1 MTTQELRELDAWIAE
16 HVMGWKRVDSVL
28 RIFSKDQ
35 FATNSAFNEPP
46 RVMIYESYSSV
57 QSWIPTERG
66 SDAMDVLKKC
76 AEKHQ
81 HDIAIGT
88 AGPTDWRVWA
98 GELNGATYASS
109 LELAIC
115 LFAKQLFSKPTTK

>member
-16 HVMGWKRVDSVL
+16 HVFGVSVPHP
-28 RIFSKDQ
+28 FFK
-35 FATNSAFNEPP
+35 
-46 RVMIYESYSSV
+46 
-57 QSWIPTERG
+57 PTEDPRG
-66 SDAMDVLKKC
+66 AMDVLKKC